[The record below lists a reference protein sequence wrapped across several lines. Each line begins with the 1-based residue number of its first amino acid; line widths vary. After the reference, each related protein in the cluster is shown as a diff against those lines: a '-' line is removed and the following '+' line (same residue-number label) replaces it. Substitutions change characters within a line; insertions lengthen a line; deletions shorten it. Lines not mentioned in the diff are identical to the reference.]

1 MLRSLYVVPLALAFA
16 LAIADDGFAQVKVRT
31 ETIKPAA
38 PSTSNAPPAGAP
50 QAPPAADTPPTT
62 GTVIEKKQAGAVTG
76 EVENSVPPPEP
87 ILDLSRLPAPVAR
100 TREKILAAAR
110 SGDLNQLVAVMQTG
124 TAMPIFSLNDDK
136 DPIPY
141 WKANYPDSDGVEVL
155 SIVIEILEAGY
166 VHVDK
171 GTAQD
176 MYVWPYF
183 ARMPLKALTPA
194 QKVELFK
201 IITGSD
207 YKDML
212 DFGAYNFYRLGIAPD
227 GTWQFFVAGD

>member
-1 MLRSLYVVPLALAFA
+1 MRSLPVVALALAFA
-16 LAIADDGFAQVKVRT
+16 LAGSVDGVGQVKVHT
-31 ETIKPAA
+31 ETIKPSA
-38 PSTSNAPPAGAP
+38 PSPSSAPSAAGSP
-50 QAPPAADTPPTT
+50 TPSAGETTPVT
-62 GTVIEKKQAGAVTG
+62 GTVTEKKEAGAITESQG
-76 EVENSVPPPEP
+76 SAPPPEP
-87 ILDLSRLPAPVAR
+87 ISDLSRLPAPVAR
-100 TREKILAAAR
+100 TRERILAAAR
-110 SGDLNQLVAVMQTG
+110 SGDLSQLVAVMQTG
-124 TAMPIFSLNDDK
+124 GTMPTFSLNDDK
-136 DPIPY
+136 DPIPF

-155 SIVIEILEAGY
+155 SIAIEILEAGY
-166 VHVDK
+166 VHVDQ
-171 GTAQD
+171 GTAED

-183 ARMPLKALTPA
+183 ARMRLKALTPA

>member
-1 MLRSLYVVPLALAFA
+1 MLRNLSLVLLVCVFA
-16 LAIADDGFAQVKVRT
+16 AAAAGVGSAQVKVRT
-31 ETIKPAA
+31 DSIKPAA
-38 PSTSNAPPAGAP
+38 SASDKPAT
-50 QAPPAADTPPTT
+50 PPAANGPAAT
-62 GTVIEKKQAGAVTG
+62 GAVTAAKPA
-76 EVENSVPPPEP
+76 VPAAEAPLPEL
-87 ILDLSRLPAPVAR
+87 ILDVTRLPQPVAR

-110 SGDLNQLVAVMQTG
+110 SGDLNQVAALMRSSAAVT
-124 TAMPIFSLNDDK
+124 IFSLNDDK
-136 DPIPY
+136 DPIPF

-155 SIVIEILEAGY
+155 SILIEILEAGL

-176 MYVWPYF
+176 LYVWPYF
-183 ARMPLKALTPA
+183 ARMPLKGLSAT

-201 IITGSD
+201 IITGTD

>member
-1 MLRSLYVVPLALAFA
+1 MLRRLGLVPLTCALAFA
-16 LAIADDGFAQVKVRT
+16 MAGECFAQVKVRT
-31 ETIKPAA
+31 EAIKPSAQSPAQPSA
-38 PSTSNAPPAGAP
+38 PGP
-50 QAPPAADTPPTT
+50 QT
-62 GTVIEKKQAGAVTG
+62 GTTAPNSDAAAKKRGGTATVTG
-76 EVENSVPPPEP
+76 PPPE
-87 ILDLSRLPAPVAR
+87 IVLDVSRLPEPVAR

-110 SGDLNQLVAVMQTG
+110 SGDLNKLAAVMQASG
-124 TAMPIFSLNDDK
+124 QMPIFSLNDDK
-136 DPIPY
+136 DPIPF

-155 SIVIEILEAGY
+155 SIVIEILEAGF
-166 VHVDK
+166 VHADQ
-171 GTAQD
+171 GTPQD

-183 ARMPLKALTPA
+183 ARMPLNGISAA

>member
-1 MLRSLYVVPLALAFA
+1 MPRNFPLVLLVLAFA
-16 LAIADDGFAQVKVRT
+16 VAMGADGVAPVVAQVKLQT
-31 ETIKPAA
+31 QSIKPSTPPSA
-38 PSTSNAPPAGAP
+38 PQPQTPPATGS
-50 QAPPAADTPPTT
+50 TP
-62 GTVIEKKQAGAVTG
+62 GAVTAAKPT
-76 EVENSVPPPEP
+76 NSATSGIPSPEP
-87 ILDLSRLPAPVAR
+87 ELILDVARLPEPVAR

-110 SGDLNQLVAVMQTG
+110 SGDLNQVATLMQSSG
-124 TAMPIFSLNDDK
+124 NVPIFSLNDDK
-136 DPIPY
+136 DPIPF

-155 SIVIEILEAGY
+155 SILIEILEAGL

-183 ARMPLKALTPA
+183 ARMPLKGLSAT

-201 IITGSD
+201 IITGTD

-212 DFGAYNFYRLGIAPD
+212 DFGAYNFYRLGISPD
-227 GTWQFFVAGD
+227 GTWQFFVAWD

>member
-1 MLRSLYVVPLALAFA
+1 MPRNFPLVLLVLAFA
-16 LAIADDGFAQVKVRT
+16 VAMGADGVAPVVAQVKLQT
-31 ETIKPAA
+31 QSIKPSTPPSA
-38 PSTSNAPPAGAP
+38 PQPQTPPATGS
-50 QAPPAADTPPTT
+50 TP
-62 GTVIEKKQAGAVTG
+62 GAVTAAKPTSSATSG
-76 EVENSVPPPEP
+76 IPSPEP
-87 ILDLSRLPAPVAR
+87 ELILDVARLPEPVAR

-110 SGDLNQLVAVMQTG
+110 SGDLNQVATLMQSSG
-124 TAMPIFSLNDDK
+124 NVPIFSLNDDK
-136 DPIPY
+136 DPIPF

-155 SIVIEILEAGY
+155 SILIEILEAGL

-183 ARMPLKALTPA
+183 ARMPLKGLSAT

-201 IITGSD
+201 IITGTD

-212 DFGAYNFYRLGIAPD
+212 DFGAYNFYRLGISPD

>member
-1 MLRSLYVVPLALAFA
+1 MLRNLLLVLLVCFFA
-16 LAIADDGFAQVKVRT
+16 AAAAGDGIAQVKVRT
-31 ETIKPAA
+31 DSIKPPASASDKPAA
-38 PSTSNAPPAGAP
+38 PPA
-50 QAPPAADTPPTT
+50 D
-62 GTVIEKKQAGAVTG
+62 GTATGAVGAAKPAVAAPATP
-76 EVENSVPPPEP
+76 NPAPLPEL
-87 ILDLSRLPAPVAR
+87 ILDATRLPEPVAR

-110 SGDLNQLVAVMQTG
+110 SGDLNQVAALMRSSATV
-124 TAMPIFSLNDDK
+124 PIFSLNDDK
-136 DPIPY
+136 DPIPF

-155 SIVIEILEAGY
+155 SILIEILEAGL

-183 ARMPLKALTPA
+183 ARMPLKGLSAT

-201 IITGSD
+201 IITGTD

>member
-31 ETIKPAA
+31 ETIKPSA
-38 PSTSNAPPAGAP
+38 PSTSNAPPADAS
-50 QAPPAADTPPTT
+50 QTPPATDTPPTT
-62 GTVIEKKQAGAVTG
+62 GTVIEKKQAGAVTA
-76 EVENSVPPPEP
+76 EAEKSVPPPEP

-110 SGDLNQLVAVMQTG
+110 SGDLNQLATVMQTG
-124 TAMPIFSLNDDK
+124 TTMPIFSLNDDK

-183 ARMPLKALTPA
+183 ARMPLKVLTPA

>member
-1 MLRSLYVVPLALAFA
+1 MLRSRYVVPLALAFA
-16 LAIADDGFAQVKVRT
+16 LVVAADGFAQVKVRT
-31 ETIKPAA
+31 ETIKPST
-38 PSTSNAPPAGAP
+38 PSASQAQPAG
-50 QAPPAADTPPTT
+50 DTPPIT
-62 GTVIEKKQAGAVTG
+62 GTVIEKKQAGAVTAEG
-76 EVENSVPPPEP
+76 QNSIPLAEP
-87 ILDLSRLPAPVAR
+87 ILDVSRLPAPVAL
-100 TREKILAAAR
+100 TRERILAAAR

-124 TAMPIFSLNDDK
+124 ATMPIFSLNDDK

-166 VHVDK
+166 VHVDN

-183 ARMPLKALTPA
+183 ARLPLKALTPP

-227 GTWQFFVAGD
+227 GSWQFFVAGD

>member
-1 MLRSLYVVPLALAFA
+1 MPRYLPLVPLALIFA
-16 LAIADDGFAQVKVRT
+16 VATGASGVAQVKVQT
-31 ETIKPAA
+31 QAIKPSTPSSA
-38 PSTSNAPPAGAP
+38 PQTPPATGA
-50 QAPPAADTPPTT
+50 TPTT
-62 GTVIEKKQAGAVTG
+62 GTVTAAKPTEA
-76 EVENSVPPPEP
+76 PPPEL
-87 ILDLSRLPAPVAR
+87 ILDVSRLPEPVAR
-100 TREKILAAAR
+100 MREKILAAAR
-110 SGDLNQLVAVMQTG
+110 SGDLNQVAALMKSSG
-124 TAMPIFSLNDDK
+124 TVPIFSLNDDK

-155 SIVIEILEAGY
+155 SILIEILEAGF

-176 MYVWPYF
+176 TYVWPYF
-183 ARMPLKALTPA
+183 ARMPLKGLSAT

-201 IITGSD
+201 IITGTD

-212 DFGAYNFYRLGIAPD
+212 DFGAYNFYRLGISPD

>member
-1 MLRSLYVVPLALAFA
+1 MLRSLNVVPLALAFA
-16 LAIADDGFAQVKVRT
+16 LAIANDGSAQIKVRT
-31 ETIKPAA
+31 ETIKPSA
-38 PSTSNAPPAGAP
+38 PSTSNAPPAGAS
-50 QAPPAADTPPTT
+50 QAPPATDTPPTT
-62 GTVIEKKQAGAVTG
+62 GTVIEKKQAGAVTA
-76 EVENSVPPPEP
+76 EAENSVPTPEP

-124 TAMPIFSLNDDK
+124 VTMPIFSLNDDK

-155 SIVIEILEAGY
+155 SIVIEVLEAGY
-166 VHVDK
+166 VHVEK

-183 ARMPLKALTPA
+183 ASMPLKALTPA

>member
-1 MLRSLYVVPLALAFA
+1 MLRSLRVVPLALAFA
-16 LAIADDGFAQVKVRT
+16 FAWSVDGVGQVKVHT
-31 ETIKPAA
+31 ETIKPSTPSPSDASSATRAPTPSAGEKTPVTGGAA
-38 PSTSNAPPAGAP
+38 
-50 QAPPAADTPPTT
+50 
-62 GTVIEKKQAGAVTG
+62 EKKQAGAVTA
-76 EVENSVPPPEP
+76 EASAPPPEP
-87 ILDLSRLPAPVAR
+87 ILDVSRLPASVAR
-100 TREKILAAAR
+100 TRERILAAAR
-110 SGDLNQLVAVMQTG
+110 SGDLSQLVAVMQSGG
-124 TAMPIFSLNDDK
+124 TMPIFSLNDDK
-136 DPIPY
+136 DPIPF

-155 SIVIEILEAGY
+155 SIAIEILEAGY
-166 VHVDK
+166 AHVDQ
-171 GTAQD
+171 GTAED
-176 MYVWPYF
+176 MYIWPYF